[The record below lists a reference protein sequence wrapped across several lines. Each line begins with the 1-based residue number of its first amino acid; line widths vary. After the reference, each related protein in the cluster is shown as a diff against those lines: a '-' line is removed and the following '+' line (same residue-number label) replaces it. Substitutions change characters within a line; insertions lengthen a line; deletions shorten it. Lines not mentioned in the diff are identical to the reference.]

1 MTAEHALEVQTVF
14 RGVVIGTKYVLP
26 PSRHRSVRSRRHA
39 RRCTFSIGSSAQ
51 ADAPVAPAFLRHLAE
66 DQRGVTHPLIT
77 AAGLDG
83 DGVRAAA
90 GDDPDAPYAITLAPG
105 MSGAIYD
112 GARTRALRTEPDG
125 VTPGPRVALARHAHA
140 RLDCG
145 AVTFLV
151 APAEPAA
158 AVPAARFSLSA
169 IENRYHVGTA
179 LGVAV
184 LLLLLMM
191 TPADPRAL
199 ALDVFSTDHG
209 MVSFVIKPPVV
220 PVLPEVVP
228 ATGQTQPASGQ
239 AAKGP
244 PGAAGS
250 EAARERNRRLAVKG
264 NSQEMRVAQA
274 PQPIDARNAGVLG
287 ILSRSDAARSI
298 FERTSALGPDNEDVL
313 GNLVAAPIGLA
324 YGRGAL
330 GSLGTGRGGVG
341 TGEGT
346 IGIATFGGGGPGIGP
361 GGIGWRSARVAGT
374 LGTRRA
380 GTPDVIP
387 VIATVRGNLDR
398 EIIRRIIR
406 RHINE
411 VRFCYEQQLAA
422 HRDLA
427 GRMVV
432 QFNIA
437 PSGQVLSS
445 VMQSSTLSNVR
456 VESCTL
462 QAVRRWE
469 FPKPEGGGLVNVS
482 YPFVF
487 TPAGGGG

>member
-1 MTAEHALEVQTVF
+1 
-14 RGVVIGTKYVLP
+14 
-26 PSRHRSVRSRRHA
+26 
-39 RRCTFSIGSSAQ
+39 
-51 ADAPVAPAFLRHLAE
+51 
-66 DQRGVTHPLIT
+66 
-77 AAGLDG
+77 
-83 DGVRAAA
+83 
-90 GDDPDAPYAITLAPG
+90 

-112 GARTRALRTEPDG
+112 GTRTRALRTEADG

-158 AVPAARFSLSA
+158 AVPAAPFPWRA
-169 IENRYHVGTA
+169 IENRYHLGTA
-179 LGVAV
+179 LGVAM

-191 TPADPRAL
+191 TPADPHAL
-199 ALDVFSTDHG
+199 AFDVFSTEHG
-209 MVSFVIKPPVV
+209 MVKFEIKPPVV
-220 PVLPEVVP
+220 PVLPEIVP
-228 ATGQTQPASGQ
+228 GTGQTQPASGQ

-244 PGAAGS
+244 SGAAGS
-250 EAARERNRRLAVKG
+250 EAARERNRRLAIKG
-264 NSQEMRVAQA
+264 SSQEMRVAQA

-287 ILSRSDAARSI
+287 ILQRSEVARSI
-298 FERTSALGPDNEDVL
+298 FERTSALGPDAEDVL
-313 GNLVAAPIGLA
+313 GNLIAAPIGLA
-324 YGRGAL
+324 YGPGGL
-330 GSLGTGRGGVG
+330 GGLGTGRGGVG

-346 IGIATFGGGGPGIGP
+346 IGIAVLGGGGPGIGP
-361 GGIGWRSARVAGT
+361 GGIGWRAARVAGT
-374 LGTRRA
+374 LGTRHP
-380 GTPDVIP
+380 TIP
-387 VIATVRGNLDR
+387 NIIIAEGHVRGNLDR

-411 VRFCYEQQLAA
+411 VRFCYEQQLAM
-422 HRDLA
+422 HHDLA

-437 PSGQVLSS
+437 PTGQVLSS
-445 VMQSSTLSNVR
+445 VLQSSTLGNVR
-456 VESCTL
+456 VEACAL

-487 TPAGGGG
+487 APAGGGAN